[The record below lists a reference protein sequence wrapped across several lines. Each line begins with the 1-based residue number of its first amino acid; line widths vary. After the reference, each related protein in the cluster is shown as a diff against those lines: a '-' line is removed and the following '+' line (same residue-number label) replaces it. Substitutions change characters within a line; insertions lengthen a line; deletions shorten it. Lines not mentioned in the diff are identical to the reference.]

1 EYLTMTVSSVEG
13 SYFEYLSITLSM
25 VEGSGSR
32 FDALTAPR
40 KIEGRTAEPKYRPP
54 RSQNSSLPGK
64 PTGSGN
70 PAAGP
75 TPCPRRAGVVS

>member
-40 KIEGRTAEPKYRPP
+40 KIEGRTAGQASPRARNCSKRPP
-54 RSQNSSLPGK
+54 
-64 PTGSGN
+64 
-70 PAAGP
+70 
-75 TPCPRRAGVVS
+75 